1 MMSKI
6 AAPSTLG
13 FEWVLGN
20 VQLGVL
26 VLDTAL
32 QVRFAN
38 PWLLRRARLPAS
50 QVVGRELYEVFPG
63 LRGSHFASRLQHCLN
78 TGFPVLLSES
88 LNPAELPLYAT
99 TGPAT
104 PEKRLKQSIQI
115 MPMPAEV
122 AQAAGERL
130 VLIQVSDVTPAV
142 ARERLLKQQAERM
155 HAMAHLD
162 ALTDIGNRRHFDLM
176 YAREWR
182 QALRARRPLSLVLFD
197 VDHFKSYNDHYGH
210 VQGDACLK
218 AVAGVIESLAIRPL
232 DVVCRYGGEEIAM
245 LLPETDLYG
254 ALQQAQLALDRV
266 RERALE
272 HAGCERGVLTL
283 SAGVACELPEPGQAA
298 DALLLMA
305 DRALYQA
312 KRQGRDRVCTLQLA
326 DILQA

>member
-1 MMSKI
+1 MSHHTV
-6 AAPSTLG
+6 PSTLG
-13 FEWVLGN
+13 LEWVLGN

-32 QVRFAN
+32 RVRFAN
-38 PWLLRRARLPAS
+38 PWLLCRARLPA
-50 QVVGRELYEVFPG
+50 QRVQGRALYEIFPG
-63 LRGSHFASRLQHCLN
+63 LCGGQLEARLRHCLD
-78 TGFPVLLSES
+78 TGFPALLSET

-104 PEKRLKQSIQI
+104 PDKRLKQSIQI

-122 AQAAGERL
+122 AQAVGERL
-130 VLIQVSDVTPAV
+130 VLIQISDVTPAV

-182 QALRARRPLSLVLFD
+182 QALRAHRPLALVLFD
-197 VDHFKSYNDHYGH
+197 VDHFKRYNDHYGH

-218 AVAGVIESLAIRPL
+218 AVAGVIESLANRPR

-245 LLPETDLYG
+245 LLPETDLRG
-254 ALQQAQLALDRV
+254 ALQQAQRVLDRV
-266 RERALE
+266 RERGME
-272 HAGCERGVLTL
+272 HVGGERGVLTL
-283 SAGVACELPEPGQAA
+283 SAGVACELPEPGLAA
-298 DALLLMA
+298 DTLLLMA

-312 KRQGRDRVCTLQLA
+312 KKQGRDRVSTLQQA
-326 DILQA
+326 DTL